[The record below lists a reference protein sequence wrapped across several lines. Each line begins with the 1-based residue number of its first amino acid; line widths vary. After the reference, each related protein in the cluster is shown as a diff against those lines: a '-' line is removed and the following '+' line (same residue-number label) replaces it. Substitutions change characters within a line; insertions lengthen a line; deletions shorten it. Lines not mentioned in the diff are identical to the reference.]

1 MQKNDKMPLGKK
13 KLFLVVGR
21 SGSGKTTLV
30 KEVCRRTSIKMVT
43 SYATRP
49 MRADDDP
56 EYPDHIF
63 ITDGEADRLL
73 ADRDDIIAYTKIG
86 KFRYFTTVKML
97 EESDIWVIDPDGI
110 RYMLQKYNSRYDLVI
125 IYVCTSWEAGAARA
139 AARGQDEKDY
149 NDRCEAEDGQF
160 SVFEDEMPW
169 KYNILNLG
177 TIEEGA
183 DKLEYI
189 IRKECGLREVERI
202 RIKYTNPDLIPLEAI
217 EEDKS
222 DWIDLRAAE
231 DVKMKAGD
239 YRQISLGV
247 CMKLPHG
254 YEAHIVPR
262 SSTFENFGIIQTDGQ
277 AVIDNAYSGD
287 SDVWKYAAYALR
299 DTEIH
304 VNDRIAQF
312 RLMKRQPIVRFEA
325 VSHMGKEGCGGFGS
339 TGKA

>member
-189 IRKECGLREVERI
+189 IRKECGLRAAEEVHVV
-202 RIKYTNPDLIPLEAI
+202 YTNPDMLPLSGN
-217 EEDKS
+217 EEGEPG
-222 DWIDLRAAE
+222 WIGLRAAE
-231 DVKMKAGD
+231 DVDMKAGD
-239 YRQISLGV
+239 HRLISLGV
-247 CMKLPHG
+247 RMALPDG
-254 YEAHIVPR
+254 YEAHVAPH
-262 SSTFENFGIIQTDGQ
+262 SSTFADFGILQTDSP
-277 AVIDNAYSGD
+277 AVIDSSHG
-287 SDVWKYAAYALR
+287 SDVWKYAALAMR
-299 DTEIH
+299 DTKIH
-304 VNDRIAQF
+304 TNDRIAQF
-312 RLMKRQPIVRFEA
+312 RIVKQQPIIRFKD
-325 VSHMGKEGCGGFGS
+325 GRDDGRK
-339 TGKA
+339 